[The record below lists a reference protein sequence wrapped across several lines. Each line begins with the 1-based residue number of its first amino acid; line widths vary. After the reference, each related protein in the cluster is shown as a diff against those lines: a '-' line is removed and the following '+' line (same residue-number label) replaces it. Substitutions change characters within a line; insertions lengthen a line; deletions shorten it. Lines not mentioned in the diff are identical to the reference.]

1 MTKEP
6 SPDVQDLARRLS
18 QKTGHIRGRGRRS
31 PLFRWMWQRVAM
43 TSDRC
48 STRAGCLGGRRAE
61 LPDTDEIRDGRDKR
75 PTGERVRR
83 TWYEVRLA
91 KGWISQ
97 PAPDLTPLLVEIPA
111 KPVRAVRGA
120 FSDDTIRGRPSNS
133 SSPAVRR
140 TGPGTPSDRS
150 RYVTRQVNALTSLPH
165 KPQTELV

>member
-31 PLFRWMWQRVAM
+31 PLFRWMWQRADDLRPLFEHGRAAWADVA
-43 TSDRC
+43 
-48 STRAGCLGGRRAE
+48 AE
-61 LPDTDEIRDGRDKR
+61 LPDTNEIRDGRDKR

-97 PAPDLTPLLVEIPA
+97 PGPELTPMLVEIPPE
-111 KPVRAVRGA
+111 PVQPVRGA
-120 FSDDTIRGRPSNS
+120 FDDD
-133 SSPAVRR
+133 SP
-140 TGPGTPSDRS
+140 
-150 RYVTRQVNALTSLPH
+150 
-165 KPQTELV
+165 PQTFEFKFASGPKDWTRKPK

>member
-6 SPDVQDLARRLS
+6 SPDVQDLAHRLS

-31 PLFRWMWQRVAM
+31 PLFRWMWQRADDLRPLFEHGRAAWADVA
-43 TSDRC
+43 
-48 STRAGCLGGRRAE
+48 AE

-120 FSDDTIRGRPSNS
+120 FSDDNP
-133 SSPAVRR
+133 
-140 TGPGTPSDRS
+140 
-150 RYVTRQVNALTSLPH
+150 
-165 KPQTELV
+165 PQTFEFKFAGGPKDWTRKPK